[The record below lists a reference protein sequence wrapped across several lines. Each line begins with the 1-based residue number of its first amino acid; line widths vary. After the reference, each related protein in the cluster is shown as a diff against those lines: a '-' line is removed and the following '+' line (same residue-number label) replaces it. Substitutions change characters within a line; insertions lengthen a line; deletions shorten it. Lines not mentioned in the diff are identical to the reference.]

1 MFDGITRREW
11 ERWERA
17 ERCFREHPRFYR
29 FKLALLFAEGVVV
42 GLLLFA
48 VVALLVALC
57 VMNPGKHVRLMAF
70 LVINLFITARVYYAI
85 MTQRPWAGL
94 PELCEKDWPRLH
106 ELVRETAEAVG
117 APRIHRIFLNPV
129 EFNASVSSAFPLV
142 PGLRRNMLILG
153 YPLLAALGERGLR
166 GVLAHELG
174 HVAHHDTV
182 QGGALLHVRAFW
194 ISVQLGIFT
203 WVLNPWRRSYL
214 GRIDRL
220 MSPLERE
227 RELAAD
233 RSAAQLFGADTLRE
247 ALVATKLR
255 GPDADMEGIF
265 RPLAVS
271 EPGAPTSPA
280 EAIRAAMR
288 RAIPAD
294 EARRR
299 IEREFRSIVPPMEEH
314 PPLAVRTGAS
324 GADELLPFASAPQD
338 ALEGIF
344 GSAGALDGD
353 IDELLHPAIDEMAES
368 IREARERNE
377 KILDSVR
384 DDETATPDEIL
395 ERAMSLYA
403 LGRKDDAIAAVRKG
417 RAAHPANAALETAEL
432 CYLLPKAA
440 SAEEGAPIA
449 DRLEQLI
456 EKEPMMRLWA
466 EDSLFIHYLEI
477 GSVERIKNLLD
488 LRRHGEKALLRR
500 LNAKLKPK
508 DKIQAYPMSDGE
520 RADLQKSLSVHGRA
534 VREAYVVRRVYEGT
548 GTTTV
553 YLVVRWRR
561 FCFCNPQEILA
572 EFNETFNGDFLVIA
586 GTRALF
592 RRFEELGIAPI
603 PVPKKPPRGEK
614 TEGARQ

>member
-1 MFDGITRREW
+1 MFDGITRKEW
-11 ERWERA
+11 ERWESA
-17 ERCFREHPRFYR
+17 ERCFRAHPKFYR

-48 VVALLVALC
+48 VIAWLVALC
-57 VMNPGKHVRLMAF
+57 IMNPARHARIIMF
-70 LVINLFITARVYYAI
+70 LGINLFVTAKVYYTI

-94 PELCEKDWPRLH
+94 PELRAEDWPRLH

-117 APRIHRIFLNPV
+117 APRIHRIFLQPV
-129 EFNASVSSAFPLV
+129 DFNASVCSAFPLV

-182 QGGALLHVRAFW
+182 HGGALLHVRVFW
-194 ISVQLGIFT
+194 FSVQLGIFT
-203 WVLNPWRRSYL
+203 WVLDPWRRSYL
-214 GRIDRL
+214 RRLDRL
-220 MSPLERE
+220 MSPLKRE

-233 RSAAQLFGADTLRE
+233 RAAAQLFGADTLRE
-247 ALVATKLR
+247 ALVALELR
-255 GPDADMEGIF
+255 GADADMEVIF

-299 IEREFRSIVPPMEEH
+299 VERALRSIVPPMEEH

-338 ALEGIF
+338 ALESVF
-344 GSAGALDGD
+344 GSDGALDRD
-353 IDELLHPAIDEMAES
+353 IDELLLPAIDEMAES
-368 IREARERNE
+368 VRESREKNE
-377 KILDSVR
+377 KILDAVR
-384 DDETATPDEIL
+384 DDEAATPDEIL
-395 ERAMSLYA
+395 DRVTALNA
-403 LGRKDDAIAAVRKG
+403 LGRKDEAIAAVRAG
-417 RAAHPANAALETAEL
+417 RAAHPDNAALETAEL
-432 CYLLPKAA
+432 GYQFSKAA

-456 EKEPMMRLWA
+456 EKEPMMLLWA
-466 EDSLFIHYLEI
+466 EDQLFFHYLEI

-488 LRRHGEKALLRR
+488 LRQHGEKALMRR
-500 LNAKLKPK
+500 LNAKLRPT
-508 DKIQAYPMSDGE
+508 DDIRAEPLSDGE
-520 RADLQKSLSVHGRA
+520 RANLQTAFAAHGRE
-534 VREAYVVRRVYEGT
+534 VMEVYPVRRIYEGM
-548 GTTTV
+548 GTSTSF
-553 YLVVRWRR
+553 LVVRWRR
-561 FCFCNPQEILA
+561 FCFYNPQELLA
-572 EFNETFNGDFLVIA
+572 EFNDAFDGFMVIA

-592 RRFEELGIAPI
+592 RRFAALGIAPI
-603 PVPKKPPRGEK
+603 SIPKKAPG
-614 TEGARQ
+614 GS

>member
-1 MFDGITRREW
+1 MFDGITRKEW
-11 ERWERA
+11 ERWESA
-17 ERCFREHPRFYR
+17 ERCFRAHPKFYR

-48 VVALLVALC
+48 LVAWLVALC
-57 VMNPGKHVRLMAF
+57 VMHPGKCVRLIAF
-70 LVINLFITARVYYAI
+70 LVINLFITARIYYAI
-85 MTQRPWAGL
+85 ITQRPWTGL
-94 PELCEKDWPRLH
+94 PELRAEDWPRLH

-117 APRIHRIFLNPV
+117 APRIHRIFLQPV
-129 EFNASVSSAFPLV
+129 DFNASVCSAFPLV

-153 YPLLAALGERGLR
+153 YPLLAAFGERGLR

-182 QGGALLHVRAFW
+182 HGGALLHVRVFW
-194 ISVQLGIFT
+194 MSVQLGIFT

-233 RSAAQLFGADTLRE
+233 RSAAQLFGADTLRD
-247 ALVATKLR
+247 ALVTTKLR
-255 GPDADMEGIF
+255 GPDADMEEIF

-299 IEREFRSIVPPMEEH
+299 IERAMRSIVPPMEPH

-324 GADELLPFASAPQD
+324 SADELLPFASVPQD

-344 GSAGALDGD
+344 GSAGVLDSD

-368 IREARERNE
+368 IREIRERNE

-395 ERAMSLYA
+395 ERAMALNS
-403 LGRKDDAIAAVRKG
+403 LGRKDEAVAVVRAG
-417 RAAHPANAALETAEL
+417 RAAHPGNAALETAEL
-432 CYLLPKAA
+432 SDRLSKAA
-440 SAEEGAPIA
+440 SVEEGAPIA

-466 EDSLFIHYLEI
+466 EDLLFVQYLEI
-477 GSVERIKNLLD
+477 GAVDRIKNLLD
-488 LRRHGEKALLRR
+488 LRQHGEKALLRR

-508 DKIQAYPMSDGE
+508 DDIRAEPLSDGE
-520 RADLQKSLSVHGRA
+520 RKNLSEAFAGRP
-534 VREAYVVRRVYEGT
+534 VREVYAVRRVYEGT
-548 GTTTV
+548 GTSSS
-553 YLVVRWRR
+553 YLVVRWSR
-561 FCFCNPQEILA
+561 FAFYNPQEQLA
-572 EFNETFNGDFLVIA
+572 ELNEVFDSFMVIA

-603 PVPKKPPRGEK
+603 PVPKKAPKP
-614 TEGARQ
+614 EGRD

>member
-1 MFDGITRREW
+1 MFDGITRKEW
-11 ERWERA
+11 ERWESA
-17 ERCFREHPRFYR
+17 ERCFRAHPKFYR

-48 VVALLVALC
+48 VIGWLVALC
-57 VMNPGKHVRLMAF
+57 VMNPGRNVRLIVF
-70 LVINLFITARVYYAI
+70 LVINLFITARIYYTI

-94 PELCEKDWPRLH
+94 PELREQDWPRLH

-117 APRIHRIFLNPV
+117 APRIHRIFLQPV
-129 EFNASVSSAFPLV
+129 DFNASVCSAFPLV

-153 YPLLAALGERGLR
+153 YPLLAASGERGLR

-182 QGGALLHVRAFW
+182 HGGALLHVRVFW
-194 ISVQLGIFT
+194 FSVQLGIFT
-203 WVLNPWRRSYL
+203 LVLNPWRRSYL
-214 GRIDRL
+214 RRLNRL

-247 ALVATKLR
+247 ALVALKLR
-255 GPDADMEGIF
+255 GADADMEEIL

-271 EPGAPTSPA
+271 ERGAPTSPA

-299 IEREFRSIVPPMEEH
+299 VERALRSIAPPMEEH
-314 PPLAVRTGAS
+314 PPLAVRTGTSDA
-324 GADELLPFASAPQD
+324 GELIPFASVPQD

-344 GSAGALDGD
+344 GSEGALDGD
-353 IDELLHPAIDEMAES
+353 IDELLHPAVDEMAES
-368 IREARERNE
+368 VRETRERNE

-395 ERAMSLYA
+395 ERAMALNS
-403 LGRKDDAIAAVRKG
+403 LGRKDEAVAVVRAG
-417 RAAHPANAALETAEL
+417 CAAHPGNAALETAEL
-432 CYLLPKAA
+432 SDRLSKAA
-440 SAEEGAPIA
+440 SVEEGAPIA

-466 EDSLFIHYLEI
+466 EDLLFVHYLEI
-477 GSVERIKNLLD
+477 GAVDRIKNLLD
-488 LRRHGEKALLRR
+488 LRQHGEKALMRR
-500 LNAKLKPK
+500 LNAKLRPT
-508 DKIQAYPMSDGE
+508 DSIRAEPLSDGD
-520 RADLQKSLSVHGRA
+520 RANLQKAFAGHGREVMEVYA
-534 VREAYVVRRVYEGT
+534 VRRIYEGT
-548 GTTTV
+548 GTSTS

-561 FCFCNPQEILA
+561 FSFCNPQEILA
-572 EFNETFNGDFLVIA
+572 EFNEAFDGFMVIA

-592 RRFEELGIAPI
+592 RRFAALGIAPI
-603 PVPKKPPRGEK
+603 SIPKKAPKP
-614 TEGARQ
+614 EGRD

>member
-1 MFDGITRREW
+1 MFDGITRKEW

-17 ERCFREHPRFYR
+17 EQCFRAHPKFYR

-42 GLLLFA
+42 GLLLFG
-48 VVALLVALC
+48 VIALLVTLC
-57 VMNPGKHVRLMAF
+57 IMNPARHARIILF
-70 LVINLFITARVYYAI
+70 LVINLFVTAKVYYTI

-94 PELCEKDWPRLH
+94 PELRAEDWPRLH

-117 APRIHRIFLNPV
+117 APRIHRIFLQPV
-129 EFNASVSSAFPLV
+129 DFNASVSSAFPLV

-182 QGGALLHVRAFW
+182 HGGALLHVRVFW
-194 ISVQLGIFT
+194 FSVQLGIFT
-203 WVLNPWRRSYL
+203 WVLDPWRRSYL
-214 GRIDRL
+214 RRLDRL

-233 RSAAQLFGADTLRE
+233 RSAAQLFGESTLRE
-247 ALVATKLR
+247 ALVTLKLR
-255 GPDADMEGIF
+255 VFDADMEEIL

-271 EPGAPTSPA
+271 APGAPTSPA

-288 RAIPAD
+288 RAIPSD
-294 EARRR
+294 EVRRR
-299 IEREFRSIVPPMEEH
+299 VERALRSIVPPMEEH
-314 PPLAVRTGAS
+314 PPLAVRTGTS
-324 GADELLPFASAPQD
+324 DTDKLVSFAAAPQD
-338 ALEGIF
+338 ALESVF
-344 GSAGALDGD
+344 GSAGALDND

-368 IREARERNE
+368 VRKTREKNE
-377 KILDSVR
+377 KILDAVH

-395 ERAMSLYA
+395 ERAIALYG
-403 LGRKDDAIAAVRKG
+403 LGRKNEAIAAVRAG
-417 RAAHPANAALETAEL
+417 RVVHPDNAALETAEL

-449 DRLEQLI
+449 DRLERLI

-466 EDSLFIHYLEI
+466 EDHLFCHFLEI
-477 GSVERIKNLLD
+477 GAVERIKNLLD
-488 LRRHGEKALLRR
+488 LRQHGEKALLRR

-508 DKIQAYPMSDGE
+508 DKIQAYTMSDGE
-520 RADLQKSLSVHGRA
+520 RADLQKSLSKHGRA
-534 VREAYVVRRVYEGT
+534 VKEVYVVRRIYEGT
-548 GTTTV
+548 GTSSQ

-561 FCFCNPQEILA
+561 FAMYNPQEVLA
-572 EFNETFNGDFLVIA
+572 EIYDVCDGFGVIA

-603 PVPKKPPRGEK
+603 SIPKKAPK
-614 TEGARQ
+614 SDNVVH